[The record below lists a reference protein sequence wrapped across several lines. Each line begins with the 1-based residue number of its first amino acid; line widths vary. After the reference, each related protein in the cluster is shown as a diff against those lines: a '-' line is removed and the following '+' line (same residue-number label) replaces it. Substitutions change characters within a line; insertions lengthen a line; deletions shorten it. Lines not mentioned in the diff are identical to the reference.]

1 MPTHPLIGKE
11 LGNYAIKSLIGEGGM
26 GVVFAGEHRF
36 LGTKCAIKVLHGS
49 YANNPQV
56 TQRFFQE
63 ARTTLEID
71 HPNIVRIFDLGQSND
86 GALYLVME
94 LLQGRSLGQ
103 AIAEGG
109 FGEGAVARIGSL
121 VAEGLA
127 AAHAKGIVHRDLK
140 PDNIFLTG
148 DQVKVLDFGIAKV
161 MQSSSST
168 KTGSLLGTPQYM
180 APEQAKGSKHV
191 GPHTDVYALGA
202 ILFEMLTGQPPFV
215 GEDLPELLAK
225 QLFEPPPSPR
235 TLVACS
241 TEMENIILSCLEK
254 DPAARPASMLELRDR
269 LKTRI
274 GVAPPSRTMA
284 AKIAPTI
291 TPMQGQSISA
301 PIAVK
306 SPSGSSPALKTP
318 TPPAGTVLRT
328 STGPQMKTP
337 TPPSGTALPTAM
349 TQGNGPVASTAPTGP
364 TTPLPGARPYTPT
377 YTPSTLASAA
387 SEVIVQPPEPMR
399 PETVR
404 NALIL
409 TIAAVVV
416 FISVGIVAAIK
427 KPWVKPPQVAAP
439 QVAAPQVAAI
449 EKPVKIAE
457 APKPIEPPKPVAR
470 VQPQPQKVVVR
481 SEPSGAVVTVEG
493 RAMGPTPALLTLS
506 LPQEVFLS
514 MKGYRTAREV
524 LSSPGEITIRLQAEA
539 PKHVA
544 VKSKPPEKLVKPIE
558 KGEKK
563 EEKAASHFKEGL
575 D

>member
-1 MPTHPLIGKE
+1 MPTHPLIGKD
-11 LGNYAIKSLIGEGGM
+11 LGNYTIKALIGEGGM
-26 GVVFAGEHRF
+26 GVVFSGEHRF

-63 ARTTLEID
+63 ARTTIEID
-71 HPNIVRIFDLGQSND
+71 HPNVVRVFDLGQSND

-103 AIAEGG
+103 AISEGT

-121 VAEGLA
+121 VAEGLS

-161 MQSSSST
+161 MQSTSST

-202 ILFEMLTGQPPFV
+202 ILFEMLTGRPPFV

-235 TLVACS
+235 TLVPCS
-241 TEMENIILSCLEK
+241 TEMETIILSCLEK
-254 DPAARPASMLELRDR
+254 DPAARPPSMVELRDR

-274 GVAPPSRTMA
+274 GIAPSRTGLKPA
-284 AKIAPTI
+284 GAIAPTI
-291 TPMQGQSISA
+291 MPMQGQSLSS
-301 PIAVK
+301 PIVVK
-306 SPSGSSPALKTP
+306 SPTGSAPAVKTPTGQNPVLRTP
-318 TPPAGTVLRT
+318 TPPG
-328 STGPQMKTP
+328 
-337 TPPSGTALPTAM
+337 GTALP
-349 TQGNGPVASTAPTGP
+349 GNGPAT
-364 TTPLPGARPYTPT
+364 ARPYTPT
-377 YTPSTLASAA
+377 YTPSTIASAA
-387 SEVIVQPPEPMR
+387 SEVMVQPPEQMR

-409 TIAAVVV
+409 AVAGIVVV
-416 FISVGIVAAIK
+416 LAVGVVAVIK
-427 KPWVKPPQVAAP
+427 KPWAPQPAGAVAKQVETPPPEKVAEPVKPPEPVKVAAP
-439 QVAAPQVAAI
+439 
-449 EKPVKIAE
+449 PVK
-457 APKPIEPPKPVAR
+457 
-470 VQPQPQKVVVR
+470 VQPLQQKVVVR
-481 SEPSGAVVTVEG
+481 SDPAGALVTIDG
-493 RAMGPTPALLTLS
+493 RPMGPTPAILTLN
-506 LPQEVFLS
+506 LPQEVFVS

-524 LSSPGEITIRLQAEA
+524 LSSAGEITIRMQSEA
-539 PKHVA
+539 RA
-544 VKSKPPEKLVKPIE
+544 VKSVKAQKPAA
-558 KGEKK
+558 K
-563 EEKAASHFKEGL
+563 EEKPAAAKEEKPKSSGFKEGL

>member
-1 MPTHPLIGKE
+1 MPTHPLIGKD
-11 LGNYAIKSLIGEGGM
+11 LGNYTIRSLIGEGGM
-26 GVVFAGEHRF
+26 GVVFSGEHRF

-56 TQRFFQE
+56 TARFFQE

-71 HPNIVRIFDLGQSND
+71 HPNIVRVFDLGQSND
-86 GALYLVME
+86 GSLYLVME

-103 AIAEGG
+103 AIAEGA

-161 MQSSSST
+161 MQSTSST

-202 ILFEMLTGQPPFV
+202 ILFEMLTGRPPFV

-235 TLVACS
+235 TLTPCS
-241 TEMENIILSCLEK
+241 TEMETIILSCLEK
-254 DPAARPASMLELRDR
+254 DPTARPRSMLELRDR

-274 GVAPPSRTMA
+274 GIAPQARPSGQ
-284 AKIAPTI
+284 IAPTI

-301 PIAVK
+301 PIVLGLAAAQQK
-306 SPSGSSPALKTP
+306 SPSGANPVVKTP
-318 TPPAGTVLRT
+318 
-328 STGPQMKTP
+328 
-337 TPPSGTALPTAM
+337 SG
-349 TQGNGPVASTAPTGP
+349 QHVVGP
-364 TTPLPGARPYTPT
+364 TTPRPYTPT
-377 YTPSTLASAA
+377 YTPSTIASAA
-387 SEVIVQPPEPMR
+387 SEVIAPPPDTIK
-399 PETVR
+399 PSTVR

-409 TIAAVVV
+409 AVAAVVV
-416 FISVGIVAAIK
+416 VIGVGVVALVK
-427 KPWVKPPQVAAP
+427 KPWVKEPPVAAAPKVVAAP
-439 QVAAPQVAAI
+439 LVPATAAPPTTVAAP
-449 EKPVKIAE
+449 P
-457 APKPIEPPKPVAR
+457 R
-470 VQPQPQKVVVR
+470 VQPLAQKVVVR
-481 SEPSGAVVTVEG
+481 SEPSGAMVSVEG
-493 RAMGPTPALLTLS
+493 RPMGPTPALLTLA
-506 LPQEVFLS
+506 LPQEIFVS
-514 MKGYRTAREV
+514 QKGFRTAREV
-524 LSSPGEITIRLQAEA
+524 LSMPGEVLIRLQAE
-539 PKHVA
+539 PKPRPA
-544 VKSKPPEKLVKPIE
+544 AAKSPAKPAKPEKEKP
-558 KGEKK
+558 
-563 EEKAASHFKEGL
+563 AAAGFREGL

>member
-11 LGNYAIKSLIGEGGM
+11 LGNYMIKSLIGEGGM

-71 HPNIVRIFDLGQSND
+71 HPNIVRIYDLGQSSD

-254 DPAARPASMLELRDR
+254 DPAARPPSMLELRDR

-274 GVAPPSRTMA
+274 GVAPPSRAMA

-301 PIAVK
+301 PIGVK
-306 SPSGSSPALKTP
+306 SPSGSSPVLKTP
-318 TPPAGTVLRT
+318 TPPAGT
-328 STGPQMKTP
+328 
-337 TPPSGTALPTAM
+337 ALPLAATATPA
-349 TQGNGPVASTAPTGP
+349 TQGNGLIESTEPTGP

-387 SEVIVQPPEPMR
+387 SEVIVRPPEPMR

-409 TIAAVVV
+409 AIAAVAV
-416 FISVGIVAAIK
+416 FLSVGIVAAIK
-427 KPWVKPPQVAAP
+427 KPWVKT
-439 QVAAPQVAAI
+439 PQVAAI
-449 EKPVKIAE
+449 EKPVKVAE
-457 APKPIEPPKPVAR
+457 APKPVDPPKPATR
-470 VQPQPQKVVVR
+470 VQPQQQKVVVR
-481 SEPSGAVVTVEG
+481 SEPSGAVVTVDG

-544 VKSKPPEKLVKPIE
+544 VKSKASEKLVKPIE
-558 KGEKK
+558 KSEKK
-563 EEKAASHFKEGL
+563 EEKASHFKEGL

>member
-1 MPTHPLIGKE
+1 MPTHPLIGKD
-11 LGNYAIKSLIGEGGM
+11 LGNYTIKSLIGEGGM

-71 HPNIVRIFDLGQSND
+71 HPNIIRVFDLGQSND

-103 AIAEGG
+103 AISEGT

-127 AAHAKGIVHRDLK
+127 AAHNKGIVHRDLK

-191 GPHTDVYALGA
+191 GPHTDIYAIGA

-235 TLVACS
+235 TLVPCS
-241 TEMENIILSCLEK
+241 TEMETIILSCLEK
-254 DPAARPASMLELRDR
+254 DPAMRPASMLELRDR

-274 GVAPPSRTMA
+274 GVAPARGQ
-284 AKIAPTI
+284 IAPTI
-291 TPMQGQSISA
+291 TPMQGQSLSSPVALKAPTGSA
-301 PIAVK
+301 PAVRTPTK
-306 SPSGSSPALKTP
+306 TPTGQNALQRTP
-318 TPPAGTVLRT
+318 TPPAGTSLR
-328 STGPQMKTP
+328 TP
-337 TPPSGTALPTAM
+337 TPPGGTELPT
-349 TQGNGPVASTAPTGP
+349 
-364 TTPLPGARPYTPT
+364 ARPYTPT
-377 YTPSTLASAA
+377 YTPSTIASAA
-387 SEVIVQPPEPMR
+387 SEVIVQPPEPTR

-409 TIAAVVV
+409 AIAGLAV
-416 FISVGIVAAIK
+416 FIGVGVVAVIK
-427 KPWVKPPQVAAP
+427 KPWVKTPVVAAKVEQPAEKAP
-439 QVAAPQVAAI
+439 QKAPEIAKAPEKAPEKTPEIKAPVRAAP
-449 EKPVKIAE
+449 
-457 APKPIEPPKPVAR
+457 
-470 VQPQPQKVVVR
+470 VQQKVVVR
-481 SEPSGAVVTVEG
+481 SEPSGALVTIEG
-493 RAMGPTPALLTLS
+493 KPMGPTPALLTLA
-506 LPQEVFLS
+506 LPQEVFVS
-514 MKGYRTAREV
+514 MKGYKTAREV
-524 LSSPGEITIRLQAEA
+524 LSSPGEITIRMQAE
-539 PKHVA
+539 V
-544 VKSKPPEKLVKPIE
+544 VKRSPPSPSRVKIEKPAEKKPAPEKH
-558 KGEKK
+558 
-563 EEKAASHFKEGL
+563 EEKPHFKEGL